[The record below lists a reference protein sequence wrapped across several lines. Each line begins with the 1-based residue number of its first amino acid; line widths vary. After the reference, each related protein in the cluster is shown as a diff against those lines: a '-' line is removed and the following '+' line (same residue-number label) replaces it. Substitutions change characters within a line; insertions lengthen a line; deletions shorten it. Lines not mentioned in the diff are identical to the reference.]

1 MDNGPEIRL
10 REAMVTEARPFWN
23 TKTLEEMT
31 TEEWESLCDGCGRCC
46 LHKLEDIDTGLYF
59 YTNVACRLFDQDTCR
74 CKEYPNRMSLVKD
87 CLVLSPADHEHY
99 NWLPTTCAYR
109 RLANGMDLEWW
120 HPLVSGN
127 TDTVHDTR
135 ISVRSRTVSEK
146 EVSKEQLEDHI
157 VSWIDF

>member
-1 MDNGPEIRL
+1 MDNRPGIRL
-10 REAMVTEARPFWN
+10 HEAMVTEARPFWN
-23 TKTLEEMT
+23 TKTLGEMT

-59 YTNVACRLFDQDTCR
+59 YTNIACRLLDQETCR

-120 HPLVSGN
+120 HPLVSG
-127 TDTVHDTR
+127 DPATVHQAR
-135 ISVRSRTVSEK
+135 ISVRNRTVSEN
-146 EVSKEQLEDHI
+146 EVGKEQLVDHI
-157 VSWIDF
+157 VNWIDF